1 MEYHLNANGK
11 GPKHRGIKSTA
22 DSIMRKY
29 FWGTIEYD
37 VKNVINHCRV
47 CNPKD
52 FDLFTFQLWKYIE
65 VGVSVND
72 VLIVRDLS
80 EKSSIFNCAILD
92 VMDAQNLSKHLISL
106 FHKYGT
112 PYAIRIVLS
121 KESQTDF
128 SQEFVEYLKK
138 DLFEF
143 IKDVKQISDTNNS
156 INSMISLPMVDIKLE
171 ISAKNCPKNDEELL
185 STYFAIVEREDMSQ
199 LVVFSCEEWLMKN
212 DVYDI
217 IAKEI
222 KNFTNHFKDWKNK
235 LSALSLH
242 FQISG
247 INMKANEV
255 ENDSTQE
262 ANTSSSKKSQSW
274 KEVERLQ
281 ITMKTT
287 SKRSKK
293 SAVEE
298 RSHNEIDL
306 LANDLHLSD
315 DSSDDDQSFVSS
327 SHSIS
332 SVRKRQNIEQNK
344 SNNKLTT
351 QISRVP
357 EITNQNIEVIEIDDS
372 SNSQSSVLTEFQ
384 TLTNTVN
391 YDIEGV
397 CKPCVVVLKEVSDQ
411 FLNDSIKGKIKFN
424 EEDVENENSINN
436 DPKVTISHLSST
448 DESDEEDVRNTRS
461 KLTVSR
467 LSKSQ
472 ESVDKELTSSKPKT
486 IKQSTRKKSLE
497 VETPINR
504 LKRKSSQLSTSQ
516 DSNESKSSKKRT
528 TFQRKNSQNK
538 DSDEEEI
545 RTNDFIGSNNES
557 KNVELF
563 NCNFCSYTSNDRQT
577 LIMHTTKHRGEN
589 LQTKKVLCDVCC
601 KQFYSN
607 EQMLSHKEEEHP
619 PEIKNTIVYGCSEC
633 KDETFF
639 SINEINEHL
648 RQHIETLN
656 YLKTPKYRCS
666 ICKKFTATDQQMLFT
681 HITQSHRHYK
691 CAFNCPYLS
700 NTFSDLERFLNF
712 LDN

>member
-1 MEYHLNANGK
+1 
-11 GPKHRGIKSTA
+11 
-22 DSIMRKY
+22 
-29 FWGTIEYD
+29 
-37 VKNVINHCRV
+37 
-47 CNPKD
+47 
-52 FDLFTFQLWKYIE
+52 
-65 VGVSVND
+65 
-72 VLIVRDLS
+72 
-80 EKSSIFNCAILD
+80 
-92 VMDAQNLSKHLISL
+92 
-106 FHKYGT
+106 
-112 PYAIRIVLS
+112 
-121 KESQTDF
+121 
-128 SQEFVEYLKK
+128 
-138 DLFEF
+138 
-143 IKDVKQISDTNNS
+143 
-156 INSMISLPMVDIKLE
+156 MISFPMVDIKLE
-171 ISAKNCPKNDEELL
+171 ICAKNCPKNDEELL

-255 ENDSTQE
+255 EIDSTQE
-262 ANTSSSKKSQSW
+262 TNTSSSKKSQSW

-281 ITMKTT
+281 ITMRTT
-287 SKRSKK
+287 SKRPKK

-306 LANDLHLSD
+306 MAIDLHLSD
-315 DSSDDDQSFVSS
+315 DPSDDDQSFVSS
-327 SHSIS
+327 HSIS
-332 SVRKRQNIEQNK
+332 SARKRHNSVEQKK

-351 QISRVP
+351 EITRVP
-357 EITNQNIEVIEIDDS
+357 EITNQNIEVIQIDDS
-372 SNSQSSVLTEFQ
+372 SNSHSLTEFQ

-397 CKPCVVVLKEVSDQ
+397 CKPCFVVLKEVSDQ

-424 EEDVENENSINN
+424 EDVENENSIND
-436 DPKVTISHLSST
+436 DPKATTSHLSST
-448 DESDEEDVRNTRS
+448 DESDEEEVRNTRS
-461 KLTVSR
+461 KLTVSH

-472 ESVDKELTSSKPKT
+472 ESVEEELTNSKPKA
-486 IKQSTRKKSLE
+486 IKQSTRQKSLE

-504 LKRKSSQLSTSQ
+504 VKRKASQ

-528 TFQRKNSQNK
+528 SSQRKNSENK

-545 RTNDFIGSNNES
+545 RTNGLIGSNKKS

-619 PEIKNTIVYGCSEC
+619 PEIKNTIVYGCPEC
-633 KDETFF
+633 KNETFF
-639 SINEINEHL
+639 SINEIDEHL

-656 YLKTPKYRCS
+656 YLKTPKYRCTL
-666 ICKKFTATDQQMLFT
+666 CKKFTATDQQTLFA
-681 HITQSHRHYK
+681 HITQSHRRYK

-700 NTFSDLERFLNF
+700 NTFNDLERFVNF
-712 LDN
+712 LDI